1 MNSVQEAVFNG
12 TQKEKAR
19 SGTGPSLKKIYS
31 KLYKH
36 SYEGEDGIPTTRTY
50 RFFAQARS
58 SEEVIGW
65 NKPDKSNIQFDAA
78 NRRPGDYNLLLFTV
92 EDVRHSE
99 KAYVQATALFIGEK
113 VPVMK
118 YTLVGIAVTTL
129 VALTLTTL
137 SIVKVI
143 VVLPVEHLSN

>member
-19 SGTGPSLKKIYS
+19 SGTGPSLQKIYS
-31 KLYKH
+31 KLYEH
-36 SYEGEDGIPTTRTY
+36 SYMGEDGVPTTRTY
-50 RFFAQARS
+50 QFFAQALSAEAVR
-58 SEEVIGW
+58 GW
-65 NKPDKSNIQFDAA
+65 DQPDKPKIQFDAA
-78 NRRPGDYNLLLFTV
+78 NRRPDDYNLLLFTV
-92 EDVRHSE
+92 EDVPHSE